1 MIKTGSLAISAII
14 LLILAACNLGSPN
27 TLLAQAT
34 PSPTKVETIDLT
46 VQADTSAPLNAV
58 GQPIKYTYRIKAKGG
73 ASASGAVSVTAAGAT
88 CPAINTVGNND
99 DKLEASETLVCSSTH
114 PITQADLDAGS
125 VTTVTT
131 ATVGVLTSK
140 PVATTVQFQK
150 LELTKTANPTTY
162 SQAGQTITY
171 SYTIKNSST
180 ANLAAAQ
187 YSINDSGLPAPFNC
201 GPDGTSLAPGATVTC
216 TATYTITANDLN
228 APSITHEAT
237 ATANGAGTSQL
248 ASTTLTKGT
257 VVQTNPGPATN
268 PNPNNLAV
276 GSTVQHKVA
285 DGEWIWQIARCFG
298 TDPKLIIQANP
309 QLADPEEISP
319 NMILAVPN
327 IGSKGPIYD
336 VPCVVAYTVQSG
348 DTWASIA
355 QKYRADPTILQM
367 VNSSGL
373 GAGKILDVPL
383 NSATP

>member
-27 TLLAQAT
+27 TLLAAQAT
-34 PSPTKVETIDLT
+34 PSPTKVESIDLT

-58 GQPIKYTYRIKAKGG
+58 GQQIKYTYRIKAKGG

-150 LELTKTANPTTY
+150 LALTKTANPTTY
-162 SQAGQTITY
+162 NQAGQTITY
-171 SYTIKNSST
+171 SYTITNSTT
-180 ANLAAAQ
+180 ANLSATQ

-228 APSITHEAT
+228 APSLTHEAT
-237 ATANGAGTSQL
+237 ATGNGAGTSQL
-248 ASTTLTKGT
+248 ASTTITKGA
-257 VVQTNPGPATN
+257 VVQNNPGPVTN

-285 DGEWIWQIARCFG
+285 DGEWIWQIAVVLWYRPEADHPGESADNRPGGNLAKHNPGSSEYRQQG
-298 TDPKLIIQANP
+298 TDLRCAVRDGLHGPNRATRGLPSRRNIMQIRRYYRWSIQAGCP
-309 QLADPEEISP
+309 
-319 NMILAVPN
+319 
-327 IGSKGPIYD
+327 
-336 VPCVVAYTVQSG
+336 
-348 DTWASIA
+348 
-355 QKYRADPTILQM
+355 R
-367 VNSSGL
+367 
-373 GAGKILDVPL
+373 GKCWMCH
-383 NSATP
+383 